1 MSVET
6 VATSSASSGIGQPG
20 RGIASLTKD
29 FGVLT
34 TKSFSELSPEYQAEL
49 TAKGLDP
56 ASIAGSHSDS
66 ALADAI
72 TSIFGSLLDWERGAA
87 SAQQAFQ
94 QQANREAMDFS
105 AQQAAINRLF
115 QQSSADK
122 AMEFS
127 ALEAEKNRQF
137 QTQSSSAAMAFEAEQ
152 AARQMEFQ
160 ERMSNTAYQRAVE
173 DLRAAGLNPI
183 LAYTQGGASA
193 AAGASGSGFSPGG
206 SSASGYMASGA
217 SAQGVSSA
225 GSKANASGILSAVL
239 GFSSDIVGSAQKLID
254 SIIPW

>member
-1 MSVET
+1 MIDRPSAISDMVGGT
-6 VATSSASSGIGQPG
+6 DRQRLLARGPVNQTAVGDVLSATGLDQVFLGQPIGSASVP
-20 RGIASLTKD
+20 T
-29 FGVLT
+29 
-34 TKSFSELSPEYQAEL
+34 
-49 TAKGLDP
+49 P
-56 ASIAGSHSDS
+56 ATDS
-66 ALADAI
+66 ALADTISAV
-72 TSIFGSLLDWERGAA
+72 FGSMLDWEREAA
-87 SAQQAFQ
+87 SAQMAFQ

-137 QTQSSSAAMAFEAEQ
+137 QTESASAAMAFEADQ
-152 AARQMEFQ
+152 AARQMSFQ

-193 AAGASGSGFSPGG
+193 AAGASGSGFSAGG
-206 SSASGYMASGA
+206 SSASGIAASGSSA
-217 SAQGVSSA
+217 SGVSSS